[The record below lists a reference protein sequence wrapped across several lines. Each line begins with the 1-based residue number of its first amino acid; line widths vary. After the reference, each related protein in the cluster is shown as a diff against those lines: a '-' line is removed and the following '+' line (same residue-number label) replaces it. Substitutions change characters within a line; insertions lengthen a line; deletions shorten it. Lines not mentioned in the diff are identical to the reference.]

1 MFAIEKKREGD
12 TVTLRIRGILNTK
25 TAPDLSKELDEIEN
39 DHKTLPVL
47 KIRKPITLSMST
59 TENSGSSRSVIT

>member
-25 TAPDLSKELDEIEN
+25 TAPDLS
-39 DHKTLPVL
+39 
-47 KIRKPITLSMST
+47 R
-59 TENSGSSRSVIT
+59 

>member
-25 TAPDLSKELDEIEN
+25 TAPDLSKELDEIEK

-47 KIRKPITLSMST
+47 KIRKPITLSM
-59 TENSGSSRSVIT
+59 